1 MSKKACKGLGMNGSI
16 AKWYTKL
23 TVKDY
28 DQYREL
34 AGRIRKM
41 FTGEKAVL
49 EVAPG
54 PGFLSIELA
63 KAGFRVTGMDI
74 SQTFVQIA
82 SERARDA
89 QVSARFIVGNVS
101 AMPLNEAQF
110 DFVVCRAAF
119 KNFAEPLAAV
129 NEMYRVLKPGG
140 KALIV
145 DMRNDITDEAIDSYV
160 NQLDVNQWDK
170 MMTSWTFKSML
181 RKRAY
186 SLEQVKQL
194 SAAGDFRNYRIDPN
208 PMGFEWWLEK

>member
-1 MSKKACKGLGMNGSI
+1 MNGSI

-23 TVKDY
+23 TEKDY
-28 DQYREL
+28 EQYREL

-41 FTGEKAVL
+41 FTGGKTVL

-54 PGFLSIELA
+54 PGFLSVELA
-63 KAGFRVTGMDI
+63 KAGFQVTGMDI
-74 SQTFVQIA
+74 SQTFVRIA
-82 SERARDA
+82 GERARDA
-89 QVSARFIVGNVS
+89 QVAAEFMVGNVS
-101 AMPLNEAQF
+101 AMPLKEAQF
-110 DFVVCRAAF
+110 DMVVCRAAF

-129 NEMYRVLKPGG
+129 NEMHRVLKPGC

-145 DMRNDITDEAIDSYV
+145 DMRNDISDETIDSYV
-160 NQLDVNQWDK
+160 NQMDAGIWDR
-170 MMTSWTFKSML
+170 MMTAWTFKGML

-194 SAAGDFRNYRIDPN
+194 SIASNFKNYRIDPN

>member
-1 MSKKACKGLGMNGSI
+1 MSKKAYKGLGMNGAI

-28 DQYREL
+28 EQYREL

-41 FTGEKAVL
+41 FTGEKTVL

-63 KAGFRVTGMDI
+63 KAGFQVTGMDI
-74 SQTFVQIA
+74 SRTFVRIA
-82 SERARDA
+82 GERAGEA
-89 QVSARFIVGNVS
+89 QVSIKFIVGNVS
-101 AMPLNEAQF
+101 AMPLKETQF
-110 DFVVCRAAF
+110 DLVVCRAAF
-119 KNFAEPLAAV
+119 KNFSEPLAAI
-129 NEMYRVLKPGG
+129 NEMFRVLKPGG

-145 DMRNDITDEAIDSYV
+145 DMRSDITDESIAAYV
-160 NQLDVNQWDK
+160 NQMDASQWDK

-186 SLEQVKQL
+186 SLEQIKQL
-194 SAAGDFRNYRIDPN
+194 SIASKFKNYHIDPDS
-208 PMGFEWWLEK
+208 MGFEWWLEK